1 MSLITYRPVVRLRS
15 EVDGPLRSMNDYQF
29 GFYDTGFLRQAMKS
43 QSTAT
48 NYRMATMPIPQNPH
62 EARIAE
68 QIIKHPDVCYAV
80 VDKNKIAIVIVENN
94 PGWLSIFNEM
104 GYEVFAGDKT
114 GKRLKTFHRPAL
126 LNAHFEKDEIN
137 VHIAEPTDYSPYDF
151 DEDQGQVSSRFCD
164 PSITSRLLDGGFVIS
179 RKFVQRAVQNIPM
192 YHPEDTTDNKE
203 YYYDWRIRKKLVK
216 NLMKTPILNV
226 RIVFE
231 EGFLKGNAIVVD
243 EDEMPEGVD
252 VITTRENIKSEIKYH
267 KGFQFLAEPQGSH
280 ERVITDDQTVINL
293 DNLFRKS
300 DMELWLN
307 EEYEKMF
314 NDAINSRLLTNWQ
327 EIYKRQFRNVAS
339 AEDEEANSRMSYVG
353 YRWVASGMKITDSPW
368 LFETLAT
375 SHAKPF
381 QKRIP
386 IPCTVYEQVIPE
398 SLARMAGYDIEVETE
413 TIQRINELGV
423 HVVNDIDWL
432 EMYESHGGHDEDD
445 YFKCFYRTMVGG
457 DQLDGERVVIICR
470 SPNGYG
476 EYSIFKYVEGQWC
489 PTWHKADGTPVQ
501 FPEVSGRG
509 WPTRLSDA
517 IYAGDVKYDKL
528 PSEYQK
534 KVKATGHYT
543 PDDVIRDMRV
553 AMSGGNVGGYVN
565 AVMAHSLVLHA
576 HRPNQLCSM
585 EKAIDKC
592 INPDYIEDV
601 LAIDAEARA
610 IVREIIDSK
619 QPVDVDFWSRR
630 GFARYLKDGETVDL
644 FEGKISHMNAMCQE
658 KYREYCERIR
668 EWSQTNAGPP
678 QIVHDLGKRLYFHAL
693 PIVRNF
699 RSTIYTVNTSE
710 ATQATG
716 TIVRNSWEQLY
727 SDIVD
732 IIKSFEREED
742 KHDFVLAMY
751 SVSLKVPTSSGK
763 ITDQIVMNRFVY
775 PYLEA
780 ALQFYGIANTI
791 VFSPSQDGDV
801 NIFSME
807 NKQWKY
813 VNSIGQVETFND
825 PLEFQ
830 DAHRT
835 DSTVVF
841 TTPEPPSRTSTIS
854 RY

>member
-1 MSLITYRPVVRLRS
+1 
-15 EVDGPLRSMNDYQF
+15 
-29 GFYDTGFLRQAMKS
+29 
-43 QSTAT
+43 
-48 NYRMATMPIPQNPH
+48 
-62 EARIAE
+62 
-68 QIIKHPDVCYAV
+68 
-80 VDKNKIAIVIVENN
+80 
-94 PGWLSIFNEM
+94 
-104 GYEVFAGDKT
+104 
-114 GKRLKTFHRPAL
+114 
-126 LNAHFEKDEIN
+126 
-137 VHIAEPTDYSPYDF
+137 
-151 DEDQGQVSSRFCD
+151 
-164 PSITSRLLDGGFVIS
+164 
-179 RKFVQRAVQNIPM
+179 
-192 YHPEDTTDNKE
+192 
-203 YYYDWRIRKKLVK
+203 
-216 NLMKTPILNV
+216 
-226 RIVFE
+226 
-231 EGFLKGNAIVVD
+231 
-243 EDEMPEGVD
+243 
-252 VITTRENIKSEIKYH
+252 
-267 KGFQFLAEPQGSH
+267 
-280 ERVITDDQTVINL
+280 
-293 DNLFRKS
+293 
-300 DMELWLN
+300 
-307 EEYEKMF
+307 
-314 NDAINSRLLTNWQ
+314 
-327 EIYKRQFRNVAS
+327 
-339 AEDEEANSRMSYVG
+339 
-353 YRWVASGMKITDSPW
+353 
-368 LFETLAT
+368 
-375 SHAKPF
+375 
-381 QKRIP
+381 
-386 IPCTVYEQVIPE
+386 
-398 SLARMAGYDIEVETE
+398 
-413 TIQRINELGV
+413 
-423 HVVNDIDWL
+423 
-432 EMYESHGGHDEDD
+432 MYESHGGHDEDD

-457 DQLDGERVVIICR
+457 DLYDGERVVIICR

-517 IYAGDVKYDKL
+517 IYYGDVKYDKL